1 MKKVTLLLD
10 PTEDDAVKTE
20 NGPKVPNVWVSRLW
34 AFHLKISSVFFFYRG
49 EDVECVL
56 VGLKMNPMTFGHRER
71 KMHFFVLWSLKRG
84 NNLVQT

>member
-49 EDVECVL
+49 EGVECVL
-56 VGLKMNPMTFGHRER
+56 VGLKMSPMTFGHRLR
-71 KMHFFVLWSLKRG
+71 KKDAFLSLEFK
-84 NNLVQT
+84 TW

>member
-1 MKKVTLLLD
+1 MGESFEGLSS
-10 PTEDDAVKTE
+10 EDFL
-20 NGPKVPNVWVSRLW
+20 S
-34 AFHLKISSVFFFYRG
+34 FFFYRG

>member
-1 MKKVTLLLD
+1 
-10 PTEDDAVKTE
+10 
-20 NGPKVPNVWVSRLW
+20 
-34 AFHLKISSVFFFYRG
+34 
-49 EDVECVL
+49 VECVL